1 MQIIVSGHGHFASG
15 LESTVKL
22 LAGQLKQVSYIDF
35 TREMDEDALRQAFKK
50 QLDQD
55 PQAVFFCDLFGGTP
69 FKQAVLLSSDYADTA
84 VIAGGNIAALME
96 VALPG
101 LNTYANAQE
110 LADKLLATSQAGLKK
125 FKRHH
130 VRPQNAAEDG
140 I

>member
-35 TREMDEDALRQAFKK
+35 TQEMDEDALRQAFKK

-55 PQAVFFCDLFGGTP
+55 RQAVFFCDLFGGTP

-101 LNTYANAQE
+101 INTYANAQE
-110 LADKLLATSQAGLKK
+110 LADKLLAASQAGLKK
-125 FKRHH
+125 FNRHH
-130 VRPQNAAEDG
+130 VRPQNETEEG